1 MSDRGPIN
9 PANLFHMGTGDFLNT
24 WGLTPEELRR
34 ECAAGRLVAHGKQTE
49 PGHFVEVRFYFP
61 AMRDWIAR
69 KRKMPQAVRTKVEA
83 AGGLD
88 RLEQFRMD
96 QIRRCRFD
104 ILANTMTLPDGEVLH
119 DMRIQRATRQ

>member
-1 MSDRGPIN
+1 VSDRPIN
-9 PANLFHMGTGDFLNT
+9 PEDLFHMGVGEFLNT
-24 WGLTPEELRR
+24 WGLTREELRR
-34 ECAAGRLVAHGKQTE
+34 EGMSGRLVAHRKDTE
-49 PGHFVEVRFYFP
+49 LPLIEHARFSLP

-69 KRKMPQAVRTKVEA
+69 KRKMPPAVRAKVEA

-96 QIRRCRFD
+96 QIRRCQFD

-119 DMRIQRATRQ
+119 DVRIGHATRQ

>member
-1 MSDRGPIN
+1 MSDRPIN
-9 PANLFHMGTGDFLNT
+9 PEDLFHMGFGEFLNT
-24 WGLTPEELRR
+24 WGLSPEELRR
-34 ECAAGRLVAHGKQTE
+34 EGISGRLVAHRKGTE
-49 PGHFVEVRFYFP
+49 PPLLDHARFTLP

-69 KRKMPQAVRTKVEA
+69 KRKMPPAVRTKVEA

-96 QIRRCRFD
+96 QIRRCQFD

-119 DMRIQRATRQ
+119 DVRIRPATRQ